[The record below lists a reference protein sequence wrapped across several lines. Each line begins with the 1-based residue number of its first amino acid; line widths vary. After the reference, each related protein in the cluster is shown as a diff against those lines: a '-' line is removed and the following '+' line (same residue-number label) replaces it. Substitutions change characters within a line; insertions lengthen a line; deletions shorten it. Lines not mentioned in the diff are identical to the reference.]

1 MTLDLDC
8 MNERYTEA
16 HDHVFT
22 NERFVKIPL
31 ACPIFREIHRTS
43 DERSHEISE
52 HIYTFERSILKPRHE
67 DAALFK
73 DDTSASLAERKHDA
87 LHSIEVVD
95 GAINVDRNDL
105 DDWDSTSSNL
115 DWDEWELKDDD
126 EEDGLNQTEDMNSE
140 REPKRTVEK
149 HS

>member
-1 MTLDLDC
+1 

-22 NERFVKIPL
+22 NERFVKIRL
-31 ACPIFREIHRTS
+31 ACPIFSEIHRTY

-73 DDTSASLAERKHDA
+73 DDTSASLAEHKHDA
-87 LHSIEVVD
+87 RHSIEVVD

-140 REPKRTVEK
+140 REPKRTIEK

>member
-1 MTLDLDC
+1 

-22 NERFVKIPL
+22 NERFVKVPL
-31 ACPIFREIHRTS
+31 GCPIFSEIHRTC
-43 DERSHEISE
+43 DERPLEISE

-73 DDTSASLAERKHDA
+73 DDTSASLAEHKHDA
-87 LHSIEVVD
+87 RHSIEVVD